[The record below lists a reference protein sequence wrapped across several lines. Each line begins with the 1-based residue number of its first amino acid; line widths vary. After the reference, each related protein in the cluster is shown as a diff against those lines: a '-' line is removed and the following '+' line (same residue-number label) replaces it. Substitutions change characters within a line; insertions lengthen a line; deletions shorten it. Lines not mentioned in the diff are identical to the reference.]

1 MSLVLLTSSC
11 GENKNKDK
19 DYFNGEI
26 RHVDGSHRI
35 IKNVSSKLVPLNGG
49 NYGLIA
55 VHDSLLI
62 CWNPKL
68 HNYYFNLFNLNTG
81 EEIASFCPKGQ
92 GPEDLVDANPI
103 FQILKNKENELSAF
117 LFERE
122 RLLKWNISQ
131 SIQKNTTVW
140 DTIVPFTNKAG
151 IHRTYNF
158 IFSPSEDTLLAYV
171 RPDYINEYR
180 VFTPYYEKRIISA
193 DVRVQDFHIYKKETI
208 LNKEISPDMFFYT
221 WDAIKPDGSKIVQVM
236 RTLPQINIIDTHT
249 GEIIGCRLEGGPDFS
264 LVESKKE
271 YTTVYYNWVHTD
283 DRFIYAVY
291 WGKEQWAVGYEDK
304 IPDFHTIHVFDWE
317 GQLRYEL
324 QTDRVFFRIWADP
337 VKNRLYTQN
346 HDTDEVYFIDLN
358 ELNL

>member
-1 MSLVLLTSSC
+1 MSVNKVILIGNVGQDPKVTYYDSGNCVAQASLATTEKGYTLQNGTQIPDRTECHNLIFRNKLGEIVDKYVHKGDKLYVEGKIRTRSYDDQAGIKRYVTEIFVDNMERIRSLVFVLSLVLLTSSC

-221 WDAIKPDGSKIVQVM
+221 F
-236 RTLPQINIIDTHT
+236 L
-249 GEIIGCRLEGGPDFS
+249 C
-264 LVESKKE
+264 
-271 YTTVYYNWVHTD
+271 
-283 DRFIYAVY
+283 
-291 WGKEQWAVGYEDK
+291 
-304 IPDFHTIHVFDWE
+304 
-317 GQLRYEL
+317 
-324 QTDRVFFRIWADP
+324 
-337 VKNRLYTQN
+337 
-346 HDTDEVYFIDLN
+346 
-358 ELNL
+358 